1 MQLVITMHTVRQ
13 GIHRFAVNYARENRW
28 KELNKADLQQI
39 ATIFQ
44 NYICFSYVRA
54 WLVIVWSKHGLVDSS
69 LFSSHCDSST
79 VAVRNDKHVTWTA

>member
-1 MQLVITMHTVRQ
+1 MLHVNMASSAYSCSLCATMHKKKKSLSLFYLSAISCYRL
-13 GIHRFAVNYARENRW
+13 ENRW

-54 WLVIVWSKHGLVDSS
+54 WLVIV
-69 LFSSHCDSST
+69 
-79 VAVRNDKHVTWTA
+79 

>member
-1 MQLVITMHTVRQ
+1 MHTVRQ

-54 WLVIVWSKHGLVDSS
+54 WLVIV
-69 LFSSHCDSST
+69 
-79 VAVRNDKHVTWTA
+79 